1 MEREIIE
8 IGDIAILIKEKRIKI
23 GLSQSTLSL
32 LAEVDRSWIN
42 RYENHKIARPNLETV
57 MKLLDAL
64 QIKLILTQT

>member
-8 IGDIAILIKEKRIKI
+8 IRDIAILIKEKRIKI

-32 LAEVDRSWIN
+32 ISEVDRSWIN
-42 RYENHKIARPNLETV
+42 RYENHKIERPNLETV